1 MSISLA
7 GTYTATTNAAIASY
21 DSEVKLAYQGT
32 GTLKQRVRV
41 KSGVVGAVHFF
52 QKMGA
57 GVATQHTSAEL
68 ITPADY
74 QHNKVSCTLSNW
86 RIGDY
91 TDLFDQA
98 ETTVD
103 ERSDLAKSNAM
114 ALSRRDDQ
122 LIIDALTAA
131 TSLAG
136 TVDEDIGGTDASLNA
151 AKLRRAKRYLNA
163 QQVNG
168 GDHTMLVNA
177 AAMEGALADT
187 QVTSADF
194 QNMKALVDGNING
207 KQAFGFTFV
216 VVEDRV
222 EGGLPTGSASIRL
235 CYAFDRAAVG
245 YASALEPS
253 TRVDF
258 IPERYSWLSQG
269 VLKAGSTAIDS
280 KGIVEVQA
288 FEA

>member
-7 GTYTATTNAAIASY
+7 GTYSATTNAAIASY
-21 DSEVKLAYQGT
+21 DSEVKLAYQGM
-32 GTLKQRVRV
+32 GNLKTRVRV
-41 KSGVVGAVHFF
+41 KSGVTGAVHFF
-52 QKMGA
+52 QKLGA
-57 GVATQHTSAEL
+57 GVAVQHTSAEL

-74 QHNKVSCTLSNW
+74 SHTKVSATLSNW

-122 LIIDALTAA
+122 LIIDAIAA
-131 TSLAG
+131 ASSLAG
-136 TVDEDIGGTDASLNA
+136 TVDEDIGGTNASLNA

-168 GDHTMLVNA
+168 TDHTIVVNA
-177 AAMEGALADT
+177 AAMEGALGDT
-187 QVTSADF
+187 QVTSADY

-207 KQAFGFTFV
+207 KQAFGFYFA

-235 CYAFDRAAVG
+235 CFAFDRQAVG

-258 IPERYSWLSQG
+258 IPERYSYLSQG

-280 KGIVEVQA
+280 KGIVQVQA
-288 FEA
+288 YEA